1 VLFRRGVNLNGE
13 FEEDK
18 EKYADSN
25 FGANNNPPTA
35 NSSKV
40 NPHAANVNLDN
51 EGAKEFEDALTRM
64 NQGSQNMEQ
73 NDGF

>member
-1 VLFRRGVNLNGE
+1 
-13 FEEDK
+13 
-18 EKYADSN
+18 
-25 FGANNNPPTA
+25 
-35 NSSKV
+35 
-40 NPHAANVNLDN
+40 VNLDN